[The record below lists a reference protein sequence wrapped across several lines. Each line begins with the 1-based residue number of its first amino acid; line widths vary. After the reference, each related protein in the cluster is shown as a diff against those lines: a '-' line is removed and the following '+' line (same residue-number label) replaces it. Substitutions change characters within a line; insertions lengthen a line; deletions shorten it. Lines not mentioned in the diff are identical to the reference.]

1 MINSGSFTSLTRLPG
16 HTITCR
22 SNIALADTPQQPQS
36 QTIAEYNKYKND
48 VFLIMLSFLFSSK
61 SF

>member
-1 MINSGSFTSLTRLPG
+1 M
-16 HTITCR
+16 
-22 SNIALADTPQQPQS
+22 ADTPQQPQS